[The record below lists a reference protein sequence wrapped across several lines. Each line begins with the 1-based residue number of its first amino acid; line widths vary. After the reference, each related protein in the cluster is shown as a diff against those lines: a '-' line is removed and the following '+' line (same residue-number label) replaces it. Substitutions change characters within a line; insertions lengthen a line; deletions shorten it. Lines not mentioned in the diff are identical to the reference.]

1 MTVMGCI
8 RVWVR
13 CVGTG
18 GLVVRLVLAT
28 RVSSHAHIVF
38 PHAQWVAW
46 ACLRYGRKTVGVR
59 YTAPAPVV
67 AGVVARTAAGGSLR
81 EALIASRP
89 VAQCGV
95 RWCVCGVAPC
105 WSAVVCVWTMHTSA
119 DPITPET
126 DAGARKFGHADG
138 SHWRLAFRAPY
149 TPSRTCR
156 ARARTSGSA
165 LTIRADG
172 WCSRFG
178 YTPPPKARIAGTA
191 KSSAAVLFN

>member
-1 MTVMGCI
+1 MSERVGSWCVWFSRRGFHRMLTPCFRARSGCCG
-8 RVWVR
+8 RVL
-13 CVGTG
+13 G
-18 GLVVRLVLAT
+18 VVE
-28 RVSSHAHIVF
+28 
-38 PHAQWVAW
+38 
-46 ACLRYGRKTVGVR
+46 KTVGVR

-67 AGVVARTAAGGSLR
+67 AGLVARTAAGGSLR

-149 TPSRTCR
+149 TPPHTCR
-156 ARARTSGSA
+156 ARVRTSGSA
-165 LTIRADG
+165 LTIRVDG
-172 WCSRFG
+172 RCSRFG

-191 KSSAAVLFN
+191 KSDAAVLFN